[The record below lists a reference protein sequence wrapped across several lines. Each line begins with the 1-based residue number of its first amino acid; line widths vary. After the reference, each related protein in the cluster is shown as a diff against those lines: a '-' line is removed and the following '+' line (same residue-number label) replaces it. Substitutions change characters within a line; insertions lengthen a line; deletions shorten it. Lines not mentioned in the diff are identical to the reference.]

1 LAGSGLPSYDL
12 SVLNLHS
19 ILPKRVD
26 LHVVPPLGRLFALNF
41 LNPFVILR
49 AFAMVDLIIP
59 EDDYMAGLKR
69 ALISVS
75 DKTGVVDMAQ
85 GLAALGAEILSTGG
99 TAKALRDA
107 GITVTDVAT
116 YTGSPEILDGRVKTL
131 HPKIHGGLLGRRSVP
146 EHAAQMQQ
154 YGIEPIDVVVV
165 NLYPFEAAIAK
176 PDCTFEHAI
185 ENIDIGGPSMLRSAA
200 KNHEDVL
207 VVVNPTDYTRVLEA
221 LAEGRVSSALRCEL
235 AMKVFQHTAR
245 YDTLIAGYLEKQGQ
259 QGNEAKFPALLSLQ
273 YERVQA
279 LRYGENPHQQ
289 GSFYRELSSR
299 EPSVSRAT
307 MLHGKAMSYN
317 NYLDANSALELA
329 KEFAEPAVVIVKHN
343 NPCGVALGGT
353 PVEAYVRARET
364 DPVSAFGGVIAFNR
378 PVDLTAAKEITSTF
392 VEVVVA
398 PGYTSDALP
407 ELKRKKDLRLLD
419 VGSLMVSTRE
429 GLDLKKIVGGLIV
442 QDRDLGVLAD
452 LTTLSV
458 PTQRRPTDEEYAACA
473 FAWKVCK
480 HVKSNAIVYARAG
493 QTVGIGAGQMS
504 RVDSVK
510 LAGMKAVLP
519 VKGCVMASDAFFPF
533 RDGVDAAA
541 QAGITA
547 LIQPGGSIRDQ
558 EVIQAADEHHMTM
571 ILTGM
576 RHFRH

>member
-1 LAGSGLPSYDL
+1 
-12 SVLNLHS
+12 
-19 ILPKRVD
+19 
-26 LHVVPPLGRLFALNF
+26 
-41 LNPFVILR
+41 
-49 AFAMVDLIIP
+49 
-59 EDDYMAGLKR
+59 MAGVKR

-75 DKTGVVDMAQ
+75 DKTGIVEMAK

-99 TAKALRDA
+99 TAKVLRDA
-107 GITVTDVAT
+107 GVAVTDVAA

-131 HPKIHGGLLGRRSVP
+131 HPKIHGGLLGRRHLPKHVT
-146 EHAAQMQQ
+146 EMQQ
-154 YGIEPIDVVVV
+154 QGIGPIDVVVV
-165 NLYPFEAAIAK
+165 NLYPFEATISRANC
-176 PDCTFEHAI
+176 PFEEAI

-200 KNHEDVL
+200 KNHDDVL
-207 VVVNPTDYTRVLEA
+207 VIVDPTDYTRA
-221 LAEGRVSSALRCEL
+221 LDALKAGGEISVSFRREL

-245 YDTLIAGYLEKQGQ
+245 YDSLIAGYLEKQV
-259 QGNEAKFPALLSLQ
+259 QGGDSKFPPILSLQ
-273 YERVQA
+273 FERVET

-289 GSFYRELSSR
+289 GAFYRELNTR

-307 MLHGKAMSYN
+307 TLHGKAMSYN
-317 NYLDANSALELA
+317 NYLDANSALELV
-329 KEFAEPAVVIVKHN
+329 KEFGETAVVIIKHN
-343 NPCGVALGGT
+343 NPCGVALGTT
-353 PVEAYVRARET
+353 PVEAYVKARET

-378 PVDLTAAKEITSTF
+378 PVDLPAAKEITSTF

-398 PGYTSDALP
+398 PGYAADALA

-419 VGSLMVSTRE
+419 VGSLTPGVRE
-429 GLDLKKIVGGLIV
+429 GVDLKKLVGGLIV
-442 QDRDLGVLAD
+442 QDRDLGELNNVKALQ
-452 LTTLSV
+452 V
-458 PTQRRPTDEEYAACA
+458 PTARKPTEEEYAACA

-480 HVKSNAIVYARAG
+480 HVKSNAIIYARPG

-533 RDGVDAAA
+533 RDGLDAAA

-547 LIQPGGSIRDQ
+547 VIQPGGSIRDQ
-558 EVIQAADEHHMTM
+558 EIIKAADEHQMAM

>member
-1 LAGSGLPSYDL
+1 
-12 SVLNLHS
+12 
-19 ILPKRVD
+19 
-26 LHVVPPLGRLFALNF
+26 
-41 LNPFVILR
+41 
-49 AFAMVDLIIP
+49 
-59 EDDYMAGLKR
+59 MAGIKR

-75 DKTGVVDMAQ
+75 DKTGIVDMAK
-85 GLAALGAEILSTGG
+85 GLTALGAEILSTGG
-99 TAKALRDA
+99 TAKTLREA
-107 GITVTDVAT
+107 GVAVTDVAA
-116 YTGSPEILDGRVKTL
+116 YTGSPEILEGRVKTL
-131 HPKIHGGLLGRRSVP
+131 HPKIHGGLLGRRKDPKHVT
-146 EHAAQMQQ
+146 EMQQ
-154 YGIEPIDVVVV
+154 QGIGPIDIVVV

-207 VVVNPTDYTRVLEA
+207 VLVDPADYNRVLEA
-221 LAEGRVSSALRCEL
+221 LKGGSVTRELRREL
-235 AMKVFQHTAR
+235 AAKVFQHTAR
-245 YDTLIAGYLEKQGQ
+245 YDSLIAGYLEKQVLA
-259 QGNEAKFPALLSLQ
+259 EPAKFPAILSLQ
-273 YERVQA
+273 YERA
-279 LRYGENPHQQ
+279 ETLRYGENPHQQ
-289 GSFYRELSSR
+289 GAFYRELGSR
-299 EPSVSRAT
+299 EPSVSRAKV
-307 MLHGKAMSYN
+307 LHGKAMSYN

-329 KEFAEPAVVIVKHN
+329 KEFAETAAVIVKHN
-343 NPCGVALGGT
+343 NPCGVALGAS
-353 PVEAYVRARET
+353 PIEAYVKARET

-378 PVDLTAAKEITSTF
+378 PVDLATAKEITSTF

-398 PGYTSDALP
+398 PGYHEEALA

-419 VGSLMVSTRE
+419 IGPLTMAVRD
-429 GLDLKKIVGGLIV
+429 GLDLKKLVGGLIV

-452 LTTLSV
+452 LRALKV
-458 PTQRRPTDEEYAACA
+458 PTKRKPTDEEYAACA

-493 QTVGIGAGQMS
+493 QTVGVGAGQMS

-533 RDGVDAAA
+533 RDGLDAAA

-547 LIQPGGSIRDQ
+547 VIQPGGSIRDQ
-558 EVIQAADEHHMTM
+558 EVVAAADEHQMAM